1 MLILVVEPD
10 KVPYPKEIN
19 GTLEE
24 MQQIVGGYIQAM
36 FPFPD
41 EVALICNEEGK
52 IQGLPL
58 NRPLKDEDGRTYDI
72 VAGTFLLCGAPS
84 GSDSFTGLTQEQV
97 AEYERWFHSPQVF
110 LHTEGYLICVPMELS
125 Q

>member
-41 EVALICNEEGK
+41 KVALICNQEGK
-52 IQGLPL
+52 IQGLPP
-58 NRPLKDEDGRTYDI
+58 NRPLDDEDGRIYDI
-72 VAGTFLLCGAPS
+72 VAGTFFLCGAPS
-84 GSDSFTGLTQEQV
+84 ISDSFTGLIQEQV
-97 AEYERWFHSPQVF
+97 IKYERWFHSPQVF
-110 LHTEGYLICVPMELS
+110 LHTEGYLICVPTELS

>member
-1 MLILVVEPD
+1 MLILVLEPD
-10 KVPYPKEIN
+10 KVPYTKEIN

-24 MQQIVGGYIQAM
+24 MQQIVGGYIQALY
-36 FPFPD
+36 PFPD

-52 IQGLPL
+52 MQGLPL

-84 GSDSFTGLTQEQV
+84 GSDSFTGLTQEQET
-97 AEYERWFHSPQVF
+97 EYERWFHSPQIF
-110 LHTEGYLICVPMELS
+110 LRVEGYLICIPMEPS
-125 Q
+125 R

>member
-1 MLILVVEPD
+1 MRILVVEPERRPEVREID
-10 KVPYPKEIN
+10 DSLKV
-19 GTLEE
+19 

>member
-52 IQGLPL
+52 IQRLPL
-58 NRPLKDEDGRTYDI
+58 NRPLKDEDG
-72 VAGTFLLCGAPS
+72 
-84 GSDSFTGLTQEQV
+84 
-97 AEYERWFHSPQVF
+97 
-110 LHTEGYLICVPMELS
+110 
-125 Q
+125 